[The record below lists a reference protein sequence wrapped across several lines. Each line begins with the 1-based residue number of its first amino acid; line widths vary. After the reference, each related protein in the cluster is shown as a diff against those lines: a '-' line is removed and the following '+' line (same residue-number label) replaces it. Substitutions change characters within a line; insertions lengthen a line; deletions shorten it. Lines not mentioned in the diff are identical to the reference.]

1 MGAAGTFAAPRCKV
15 MEGAF
20 QVLKGA
26 FQVLQGA
33 FQVLKGAFQVLQGAF
48 QGMEAPGETIPGTFP
63 TWKGP

>member
-1 MGAAGTFAAPRCKV
+1 

-26 FQVLQGA
+26 FQVLQ
-33 FQVLKGAFQVLQGAF
+33 GAFQVLQGAF